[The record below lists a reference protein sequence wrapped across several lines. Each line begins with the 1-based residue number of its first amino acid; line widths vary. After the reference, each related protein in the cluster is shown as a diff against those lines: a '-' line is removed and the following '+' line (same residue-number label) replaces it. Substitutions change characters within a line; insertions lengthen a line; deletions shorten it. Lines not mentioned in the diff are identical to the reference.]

1 MLRTQIQLQSA
12 EIAKLQAENQKLQV
26 MVLVKYLLFLFRQS
40 FVPVLSVEFVL
51 NQACFKHAC
60 QKVIPTLF

>member
-12 EIAKLQAENQKLQV
+12 EISKLQAENQKLQV
-26 MVLVKYLLFLFRQS
+26 MVLVKYLLFLLRQT
-40 FVPVLSVEFVL
+40 FLPVLSIAIFL
-51 NQACFKHAC
+51 NQACFKHAH

>member
-12 EIAKLQAENQKLQV
+12 EITKLQAENQKLQV
-26 MVLVKYLLFLFRQS
+26 MVLVKYLFFLLRQT
-40 FVPVLSVEFVL
+40 FLPVLSVAFVL
-51 NQACFKHAC
+51 NQACLKRAC